1 MEKNLGEQKKTT
13 PLKKTYSSPRLLEYG
28 TFAEITEGGNG
39 AFREPGG
46 PGSPKSKASGTI
58 A

>member
-1 MEKNLGEQKKTT
+1 METNPVKKNS
-13 PLKKTYSSPRLLEYG
+13 PAAKKTYSSPKLVHYG
-28 TFAEITEGGNG
+28 TFLEITEGGNG

-46 PGSPKSKASGTI
+46 VGSPKSKTTGTV